1 MTLPDVSAFARA
13 LRADLTDEL
22 GTAPG
27 HQLLLNAIARAGGYR
42 NFQQLKATCVADEP
56 ALPVDG
62 RLVAK
67 VLARFDDA
75 GRLTAWSTRRRVR
88 QYCLWALWA
97 QMPPRRDYT
106 ERDVSELF
114 DAMTAFRDA
123 AQIRRSLI
131 EDRLL
136 ERERD
141 GSVYRRVEASP
152 DPTAEAII
160 RTVMA
165 RRRAASAQAEVARPA
180 HAVEGD
186 PEAVGSA

>member
-1 MTLPDVSAFARA
+1 
-13 LRADLTDEL
+13 
-22 GTAPG
+22 
-27 HQLLLNAIARAGGYR
+27 
-42 NFQQLKATCVADEP
+42 
-56 ALPVDG
+56 
-62 RLVAK
+62 
-67 VLARFDDA
+67 
-75 GRLTAWSTRRRVR
+75 
-88 QYCLWALWA
+88 
-97 QMPPRRDYT
+97 MPPRRDYT

-114 DAMTAFRDA
+114 DSMTAFRDA

-165 RRRAASAQAEVARPA
+165 RRRAASA
-180 HAVEGD
+180 
-186 PEAVGSA
+186 